1 MLSRRDFIKQG
12 LIPVFAGSAVPSV
25 FANGL
30 AAAAADSPYA
40 APNDRILVLVQL
52 AGGNDG
58 LNTVIPFADG
68 AYHDARPT
76 LRQDQG
82 VLPLNS
88 QLGLH
93 PNLKG
98 LKASFDA
105 GHLAIVQGVGYPSP
119 NLSHFASMS
128 IWETANVKSGIGDG
142 WLGRYLNYLDQ
153 VGESP
158 NRALEGVSAGSLVPP
173 ELRSKTPVTAL
184 QSLKTFRLQPVN
196 EHGTQVDVENPLMKF
211 YGAFKGAGPAPFG
224 ALLDATL
231 SEALQASHALQ
242 ATDATYEAK
251 ATYPANSPIA
261 SSLKLVAE
269 TIVSALGV
277 RVAHVTLGGFDNH
290 AREKPVHDKLLLDLD
305 KALSAFMDDLQGHG
319 LGDRVLVM
327 TWSEFGRRV
336 KENGSA
342 GTDHGTAA
350 PMFLLG
356 APVKGG
362 LYGEPPSLSALDN
375 GNLKFTTDFRSVYA
389 SVNLDRKSTRLN
401 SSHDQISYAVFC
413 LKKKKRDQ
421 ILISDGQCYQL
432 TYRRV

>member
-1 MLSRRDFIKQG
+1 MFSRRDFFKQG
-12 LIPVFAGSAVPSV
+12 LLPVMAGSAVPSI
-25 FANGL
+25 FANGI
-30 AAAAADSPYA
+30 AAAAADSPNA
-40 APNDRILVLVQL
+40 TPTDRILVLVQL

-58 LNTVIPFADG
+58 LNTLIPYADG

-82 VLPLNS
+82 VLTLNS
-88 QLGLH
+88 SLGLH

-98 LKASFDA
+98 LKASWDA
-105 GHLAIVQGVGYPSP
+105 GQLAIVQGVGYPNP

-128 IWETANVKSGIGDG
+128 VWETANVQGGIGDG

-158 NRALEGVSAGSLVPP
+158 NHALEGVSAGTLVPP
-173 ELRSKTPVTAL
+173 EMRSQTPVTAL
-184 QSLKTFRLQPVN
+184 SSLKTFRLQPVN

-211 YGAFKGAGPAPFG
+211 YGAFKSAGPAPFG
-224 ALLDATL
+224 ALLDTTL

-242 ATDATYEAK
+242 QTDASYQSK

-269 TIVSALGV
+269 TIVSGLGV

-290 AREKPVHDKLLLDLD
+290 AREKPVHDRLLLDLD
-305 KALSAFMDDLQGHG
+305 QALTAFTQDLAGHG
-319 LGDRVLVM
+319 LSDRVLVM

-336 KENGSA
+336 NENGSA

-356 APVKGG
+356 PAIKGG
-362 LYGEPPSLSALDN
+362 LYGEEPSLSNLDN

-389 SVNLDRKSTRLN
+389 SVLQNYLKAPASDLLGGTFELLPLLKS
-401 SSHDQISYAVFC
+401 
-413 LKKKKRDQ
+413 
-421 ILISDGQCYQL
+421 
-432 TYRRV
+432 